1 MLDNNIFLNARKG
14 YLVSQKKSS
23 ATKEAKA
30 TEILLDKEILSAEQ
44 LYNIQKFMSQTF
56 GNI

>member
-14 YLVSQKKSS
+14 FLVSQKKSS
-23 ATKEAKA
+23 SQKEAKT